1 MSDNDLTDAR
11 QQQVRLLL
19 LSALMP
25 AALAQA
31 QDTGVVDAAAA
42 HREWMAWP
50 GTSAPGVAHP
60 THTVRVAYE
69 SLERWASLPQ
79 VAPGN
84 ATLTALWQALALDG
98 ELLVLIEGP
107 SPDADLADW
116 THQLTAE
123 PQVTAV
129 AFEGRASPTRV
140 LQWPLRIGTGPGAA
154 GTALRIV
161 LMGGHFEELYRLAD
175 ANAGEVDLWLATE
188 SPAAA
193 AAAPRADC
201 AALLV
206 LGDAGPG
213 LSHADLTQ
221 LQQEAGVA
229 AFAACSVPS
238 GEWGPWF
245 QALVRELA
253 HDRPL
258 PAALFAAAKAD
269 GRRWGGPD
277 RPMADLPAPAVVG
290 DGDFLLSTSRISAT
304 AVVLGRALADVALDA
319 LQPTSELQRQVGFDG
334 SASIGEAFAQRAA
347 GFTFRN
353 EEGDA
358 TALVRI
364 HREVESQHGPLLTGD
379 GTGYNGMPRMEPVE
393 MSAPY
398 EPSRP
403 DEVSPPDEGF
413 AHAEPPRDEE
423 AAHAQPPRD
432 EEAAGA
438 EPPGVGDETGVSA
451 PAANRHV
458 QAKLLHPDGHD
469 ASAEPMAPARDY
481 RLSVHIG
488 PRVEGVRIIS
498 SVPLDESTLPPSE
511 DGHLLAIAY
520 FPLSRLDDA
529 DSAPPPPQRAQLR
542 LPPSGDSAP
551 VEFALQPGQSPAR
564 FRARLVVT
572 FANRVLQTL
581 VLEAAAGGLL
591 QLREEN
597 AYQNTLAPDP
607 ETRPAQ
613 VAFVINDDPQGRPGL
628 ATLMLDSSSFVDSGS
643 LAAEIAAISLVI
655 QDANEAAV
663 GTALAFDDA
672 DSVRRLRGLAMHGS
686 ALLAEVQ
693 RAHGVAPLA
702 ASTHVQL
709 VEAVAEAFFPIEFLY
724 DGEPPLPH
732 ATLCPNARA
741 ALADPT
747 VHAGCPHAASEDHV
761 CPAQFWGLS
770 KCIERLPARPP
781 VAPAAPTAGDAP
793 TVPPPEPSVPG
804 RLGPFKRALLGASSI
819 AKRQMRGDDGLP
831 ARVRASVPQ
840 VVVAADWKDWKLQ
853 VGAVSPDLMILLP
866 HSLVLAD
873 VPNMA
878 ALEISLA
885 ELPSSSVR
893 PSYVRGPLPPG
904 PMVLLLGCSTVLTK
918 APFLNFVRH
927 FQQAGAPVVV
937 GTLAKI
943 HVTQAATI
951 AARFLDLVDAGAQP
965 RRFDEV
971 LLDFKRRLLGE
982 GNQGVLAL
990 VSYGHA
996 SWEI

>member
-1 MSDNDLTDAR
+1 MSASEFTDPR
-11 QQQVRLLL
+11 QQQARFLLL
-19 LSALMP
+19 CAMAP

-31 QDTGVVDAAAA
+31 QATGVVDAAAA
-42 HREWMAWP
+42 HRQWMAWS
-50 GTSAPGVAHP
+50 GASVPGVAHP
-60 THTVRVAYE
+60 THTVRVPFE

-79 VAPGN
+79 VAPDN
-84 ATLTALWQALALDG
+84 ATLTALWQALELDG
-98 ELLVLIEGP
+98 DLLVLIEAP
-107 SPDADLADW
+107 SPAAGLAEW
-116 THQLTAE
+116 AHRLTAE
-123 PQVTAV
+123 PQVAAV
-129 AFEGRASPTRV
+129 AFEGLASPSRV
-140 LQWPLRIGTGPGAA
+140 LQWPLRIGTGPGAD
-154 GTALRIV
+154 GTALRQV
-161 LMGGHFEELYRLAD
+161 LMGGHFGQLYRLAD
-175 ANAGEVDLWLATE
+175 ADAVEVDLWLATG
-188 SPAAA
+188 SPSAA

-213 LSHADLTQ
+213 LSHADLMQ
-221 LQQEAGVA
+221 LQHEAGVA
-229 AFAACSVPS
+229 AFAACNVPS

-269 GRRWGGPD
+269 GRRWEGPD

-290 DGDFLLSTSRISAT
+290 DGDFLLATSRISAS
-304 AVVLGRALADVALDA
+304 AVVLGRALADVAQDA
-319 LQPTSELQRQVGFDG
+319 LQPTLELTWQLGFDG
-334 SASIGEAFAQRAA
+334 SVSIGEAFAQRAA

-364 HREVESQHGPLLTGD
+364 RLEVESQQGPLLAGN
-379 GTGYNGMPRMEPVE
+379 GRGYKDVPEMGPVE
-393 MSAPY
+393 M
-398 EPSRP
+398 
-403 DEVSPPDEGF
+403 SPPDEGL

-423 AAHAQPPRD
+423 AAHAEPPRD

-438 EPPGVGDETGVSA
+438 EPPGVGDEPRVSA

-458 QAKLLHPDGHD
+458 QAKLLHQDGHD
-469 ASAEPMAPARDY
+469 VSAEPMVPAGDY
-481 RLSVHIG
+481 RLRVHIG
-488 PRVEGVRIIS
+488 PPVEGVRIIAN
-498 SVPLDESTLPPSE
+498 VALDESKLPPSE

-520 FPLSRLDDA
+520 FPLSRLHDA
-529 DSAPPPPQRAQLR
+529 DSAPLPPQRAQLR
-542 LPPSGDSAP
+542 LPPSGGSAP

-581 VLEAAAGGLL
+581 MVEAQAGGLL

-597 AYQNTLAPDP
+597 AYQPTLAPDP
-607 ETRPAQ
+607 KTRPAQ

-628 ATLMLDSSSFVDSGS
+628 ATLTLDSSSFVDSGS
-643 LAAEIAAISLVI
+643 LAAEIAAISLVME
-655 QDANEAAV
+655 DANQAAV
-663 GTALAFDDA
+663 GTTPAFDDV

-741 ALADPT
+741 ALADPN

-781 VAPAAPTAGDAP
+781 AAPAAGDAP
-793 TVPPPEPSVPG
+793 VVPSPEPSVPG
-804 RLGPFKRALLGASSI
+804 RLGPFKRALLGASRI
-819 AKRQMRGDDGLP
+819 AKRQMEGDDGLP

-840 VVVAADWKDWKLQ
+840 VIVAADWKDWKLQ
-853 VGAVSPDLMILLP
+853 VGGVSPDLMILLP